1 MNPDVSKAFDLL
13 RNLVPVKGKMVH
25 SHNGYR
31 MYDLENVR
39 VVLDADEGHDTVNLL
54 GDKQLLGWTISRMK
68 GQFPKVVYNLFH
80 FKPEDILQFAED
92 FAARHSDKRS

>member
-1 MNPDVSKAFDLL
+1 MNPDVSQTFNIL

-39 VVLDADEGHDTVNLL
+39 VSLDADEDHDTVNLL

-68 GQFPKVVYNLFH
+68 GQTPQSGIQPVSFQTRGP
-80 FKPEDILQFAED
+80 
-92 FAARHSDKRS
+92 AAIRRRLRRSSFR

>member
-1 MNPDVSKAFDLL
+1 MNPDVSQTFNIL

-39 VVLDADEGHDTVNLL
+39 VSLDADEDHDTVTC
-54 GDKQLLGWTISRMK
+54 WAISSCLD
-68 GQFPKVVYNLFH
+68 GPS
-80 FKPEDILQFAED
+80 
-92 FAARHSDKRS
+92 AA